1 MINFICFHYERTYR
15 IKSLLGEAP
24 TGYRIFRSLGNS
36 FAKAIGLKRS
46 ENLYQIK
53 KGRNRI
59 SLELARRIHACYP
72 EYSMGWLL
80 TGEESESAEPFP
92 ESESG
97 MVTGFSIA
105 TLPFYR
111 SLAGR
116 DTNKPMIPDYCLHLS
131 ECLCNGALL
140 ATVYR
145 GSHLY
150 PLLPKNCIV
159 LLKPCETEEI
169 TDGNLYYIETRC
181 LRVFRIV
188 RCSED
193 SSRLTLTTPEGDN
206 QLEIE
211 KKEVNAVME
220 VVEVI
225 AAMKK

>member
-1 MINFICFHYERTYR
+1 MKESIESNPCWERLQQVINY
-15 IKSLLGEAP
+15 SGLSA
-24 TGYRIFRSLGNS
+24 NS

-53 KGRNRI
+53 RGKNRI

-80 TGEESESAEPFP
+80 TGEESDSAEPFP
-92 ESESG
+92 ELDANCSCNTSG
-97 MVTGFSIA
+97 IA
-105 TLPFYR
+105 SGLYIAAIPFYR

-116 DTNKPMIPDYCLHLS
+116 DINKPMIPDCCLHLS

-159 LLKPCETEEI
+159 LLKPCEPDEI

-188 RCSED
+188 HCSED
-193 SSRLTLTTPEGDN
+193 SSRLTLTTPQGDN
-206 QLEIE
+206 ELEVE
-211 KKEVNAVME
+211 KKEVLTCMQVAG
-220 VVEVI
+220 VI
-225 AAMKK
+225 SILTR